1 MTSVMPVKEKK
12 QFTDAELAAL
22 NKRLIK
28 ARTSL
33 VLEHPFIGTIALNMP
48 MEFNDEIKTART
60 DGKRVQY
67 SPHFIEGLTDEEVKF
82 LVAHECF
89 HPMLE
94 HNYRR
99 GERSPKRWNQA
110 GDYIINKLLIDDG
123 IGKMIHGGLHNPQLV
138 QQAQGTTD
146 GVYNLLP
153 ETDDDDY
160 DDGIG
165 EDIEDGGNSPAEAA
179 QQAAEW
185 KVKVAQAAQA
195 AKMMGKLSANQQRL
209 VDEVLNP
216 KVNWCDVTRRF
227 LTRCKADT
235 RSFARP
241 NRRFASQGLYMP
253 SRSGERLGEVAFHID
268 CSGSIGQKELNQFAT
283 EIKWVK
289 DNLNPSVIHVLYFDN
304 EVCHYDK
311 FTANEEVVIS
321 PHGGGGTAFSPCFQY
336 LRDHDINPVAS
347 IFLTDLYCN
356 DFGDEPDHPV
366 LWVSNGTDEA
376 PFGEVVMM

>member
-1 MTSVMPVKEKK
+1 MTSVMPVKPQK
-12 QFTDAELAAL
+12 QFSDAELAAL

-60 DGKRVQY
+60 NGKRVQY
-67 SPHFIEGLTDEEVKF
+67 SPHFVEELTDEEVKF

-94 HNYRR
+94 HNFRR

-110 GDYIINKLLIDDG
+110 GDYIINKLLIDDS
-123 IGKMIHGGLHNPQLV
+123 IGKMIQGGLHNPQLV
-138 QQAQGTTD
+138 QQAGGTTD

-153 ETDDDDY
+153 ETEDDDG
-160 DDGIG
+160 DD
-165 EDIEDGGNSPAEAA
+165 DFDQDVEDGGDSPAESQ

-185 KVKVAQAAQA
+185 KVRVAQAAQA
-195 AKMMGKLSANQQRL
+195 AKMMGKLSANQQRF
-209 VDEVLNP
+209 VDEILNP
-216 KVNWCDVTRRF
+216 KVNWTDVTRRF

-268 CSGSIGQKELNQFAT
+268 CSGSIGSKELNQFAT

-289 DNLNPSVIHVLYFDN
+289 EYLNPSVIHVLYFDS

-311 FTANEEVVIS
+311 FGASDDIVIT

-336 LRDHDINPVAS
+336 LRDNDINPVAS

>member
-1 MTSVMPVKEKK
+1 MTSVMPVKPKK
-12 QFTDAELAAL
+12 QFTDAELVAL
-22 NKRLIK
+22 NRRLVK
-28 ARTSL
+28 ARTAL

-67 SPHFIEGLTDEEVKF
+67 SPHFVEELGDEELKF

-94 HNYRR
+94 HNFRR
-99 GERSPKRWNQA
+99 GERNPKQWNKA
-110 GDYIINKLLIDDG
+110 GDYIINKLLVDDS
-123 IGKMIHGGLHNPQLV
+123 IGKLIQRALHNPQLV
-138 QQAQGTTD
+138 QQAGGTTD

-153 ETDDDDY
+153 EEEEGDDE
-160 DDGIG
+160 DGIG
-165 EDIEDGGNSPAEAA
+165 QDIEDGGDSPADSKQLAS
-179 QQAAEW
+179 EW

-195 AKMMGKLSANQQRL
+195 AKMMGKLSASQQRF

-216 KVNWCDVTRRF
+216 KVNWTDVTRRF
-227 LTRCKADT
+227 LTKCKADT

-253 SRSGERLGEVAFHID
+253 SRSGERLGEIAFHID
-268 CSGSIGQKELNQFAT
+268 CSGSIGPKELNQFAT

-289 DNLNPSVIHVLYFDN
+289 EYLEPSVIHVLYFDS

-311 FTANEEVVIS
+311 FTASDDIVIS

-336 LRDHDINPVAS
+336 LLDNDINPVAS
-347 IFLTDLYCN
+347 IFLTDLYCD